1 MSYNTHTHTHIT
13 YFYAMFGSKKIWG
26 KMKGVWYFYAMYGSQ
41 NNWGKMKGEKVER
54 KIKRKEESEEKYKID
69 YSE

>member
-1 MSYNTHTHTHIT
+1 
-13 YFYAMFGSKKIWG
+13 MFGSKKIWG